1 LPDLIRLFQQI
12 ACSDVE
18 EMCGQNLL
26 INHLF
31 MYDKALKVL
40 PVIIFICEIALKA
53 IEAQKRSGKDA

>member
-1 LPDLIRLFQQI
+1 
-12 ACSDVE
+12 
-18 EMCGQNLL
+18 
-26 INHLF
+26 